1 LKVKNFSYKGDSNIG
16 IFFRC
21 NDKYLFSPFDADL
34 KEIDKILNT
43 EVIRLKIWDSNLI
56 GLYTACNSNGII
68 LPKTI
73 YEDEKEIF
81 KKLDLNFLILD
92 SVFNAIGNL
101 IVCNDN
107 AAIVSPLIERENLK
121 LIEETLDVEVVQ
133 RKIANKFL
141 VGSIAYVTNKGLAI
155 YRDIDE
161 EEFNEIKE
169 IFKVKNANIATVN
182 RGNIYISSGII
193 ANSYGLIVGEKTTPI
208 EIHNLQEAFGF
219 L

>member
-1 LKVKNFSYKGDSNIG
+1 LRVKSYSYNGDNNIG

-34 KEIDKILNT
+34 KEIDKILNA
-43 EVIRLKIWDSNLI
+43 EVIKLKIWDSNLI

-73 YEDEKEIF
+73 YEDEKKIL
-81 KKLDLNFLILD
+81 KNLDLNFLVLD

-141 VGSIAYVTNKGLAI
+141 VGSIVYVTNKGLAI

-161 EEFNEIKE
+161 EEFDEIKE

-193 ANSYGLIVGEKTTPI
+193 ANSYGLVVGEKTTPI

>member
-1 LKVKNFSYKGDSNIG
+1 MKVKSYSYNGDNNIG

-34 KEIDKILNT
+34 KEIDKILNA
-43 EVIRLKIWDSNLI
+43 EVIKLKIWDSNLI
-56 GLYTACNSNGII
+56 GLYTVCNSNGII

-73 YEDEKEIF
+73 YEDEKNF
-81 KKLDLNFLILD
+81 LKNLDLKILVLD

-141 VGSIAYVTNKGLAI
+141 VGSIAYVTNKGMAI

-161 EEFNEIKE
+161 EEFDEIKE

>member
-1 LKVKNFSYKGDSNIG
+1 LKVKSYSYNGDNNIG

-73 YEDEKEIF
+73 YEDEKEIL
-81 KKLDLNFLILD
+81 KKLDLKILVLD

-101 IVCNDN
+101 IVCNDK

-121 LIEETLDVEVVQ
+121 LIEETLDVEVIQ

-141 VGSIAYVTNKGLAI
+141 VGSIAFATNKGLAI

-182 RGNIYISSGII
+182 RGNVYISSGIM

>member
-1 LKVKNFSYKGDSNIG
+1 LRVKSFSYNGDSNIG

-34 KEIDKILNT
+34 KEIDEILNT
-43 EVIRLKIWDSNLI
+43 EVIRIKIWNSNLI
-56 GLYTACNSNGII
+56 GLYIACNSNGII

-73 YEDEKEIF
+73 YEDEKEVL
-81 KKLDLNFLILD
+81 KKLDLNFLVLD

-101 IVCNDN
+101 IVCNDK

-141 VGSIAYVTNKGLAI
+141 VGSIAYATNKGVAI

-169 IFKVKNANIATVN
+169 ILKVKNANIATVN
-182 RGNIYISSGII
+182 RGSIFC
-193 ANSYGLIVGEKTTPI
+193 NSWKEQFCK
-208 EIHNLQEAFGF
+208 NCKR
-219 L
+219 

>member
-1 LKVKNFSYKGDSNIG
+1 
-16 IFFRC
+16 
-21 NDKYLFSPFDADL
+21 
-34 KEIDKILNT
+34 
-43 EVIRLKIWDSNLI
+43 
-56 GLYTACNSNGII
+56 

-73 YEDEKEIF
+73 YEDEKENF
-81 KKLDLNFLILD
+81 KKLDLNFLVLD

-141 VGSIAYVTNKGLAI
+141 VGSIAYATNRGLAI

-182 RGNIYISSGII
+182 RGSVYVSSGII
-193 ANSYGLIVGEKTTPI
+193 ANSYGLVVGEKTTPI

>member
-1 LKVKNFSYKGDSNIG
+1 MKVKNFSYKGDSNIG

-43 EVIRLKIWDSNLI
+43 EVIRIKIWDSNLI

-92 SVFNAIGNL
+92 SIFTAIGNL
-101 IVCNDN
+101 IVCNDK

-121 LIEETLDVEVVQ
+121 LIEETLDVEVIQ

-141 VGSIAYVTNKGLAI
+141 VGSITYATNKGLAI

-161 EEFNEIKE
+161 EEFNEMKE

-193 ANSYGLIVGEKTTPI
+193 ANSYGLVVGEKTTSI